1 MRIKDR
7 KQRRVKIRRRYRQ
20 AVRGTANRPR
30 LSVYRS
36 LRHVYAQIIDD
47 DSGVTLAS
55 ASTLEKS
62 TAGSLK
68 ATGNRE
74 AGALLGKLIAERA
87 KDHGVESVV
96 FDRGGFRYH
105 GVIRAI
111 ADGESEFAETVVH
124 INRVAKV
131 VKGGKNFSFSAV
143 VVAGDGSGKVGFG
156 TGKAREVP
164 PAIQKAS
171 EQARKEM
178 VKIPLVSGTV
188 PHLVWGRWGATRV
201 LLRPASPG
209 TGVIA
214 GGGVRAVMES
224 AGVAD
229 VLTKIVGSRNP
240 FNVVRATFDAID
252 RLMTSGQVQRL
263 RGVDMQAPEASEV
276 EDLPAETEI
285 SDEAEEP
292 TEAAVAEGDD
302 SR

>member
-1 MRIKDR
+1 MM
-7 KQRRVKIRRRYRQ
+7 
-20 AVRGTANRPR
+20 NR
-30 LSVYRS
+30 
-36 LRHVYAQIIDD
+36 
-47 DSGVTLAS
+47 
-55 ASTLEKS
+55 
-62 TAGSLK
+62 
-68 ATGNRE
+68 
-74 AGALLGKLIAERA
+74 
-87 KDHGVESVV
+87 
-96 FDRGGFRYH
+96 
-105 GVIRAI
+105 
-111 ADGESEFAETVVH
+111 ESEFAETVVY

-143 VVAGDGSGKVGFG
+143 VVAGDSSGKVGYE

-178 VKIPLVSGTV
+178 VKIPLVGGTV

-240 FNVVRATFDAID
+240 INVVRATFDAID
-252 RLMTSGQVQRL
+252 RLMTASQVQRL
-263 RGVDMQAPEASEV
+263 RGVEIGTPPGAETPAPVAEPVEEEAATAVVEEV
-276 EDLPAETEI
+276 E
-285 SDEAEEP
+285 S
-292 TEAAVAEGDD
+292 
-302 SR
+302 S

>member
-1 MRIKDR
+1 MI
-7 KQRRVKIRRRYRQ
+7 
-20 AVRGTANRPR
+20 
-30 LSVYRS
+30 
-36 LRHVYAQIIDD
+36 
-47 DSGVTLAS
+47 
-55 ASTLEKS
+55 
-62 TAGSLK
+62 
-68 ATGNRE
+68 NRE
-74 AGALLGKLIAERA
+74 T
-87 KDHGVESVV
+87 
-96 FDRGGFRYH
+96 
-105 GVIRAI
+105 
-111 ADGESEFAETVVH
+111 EFAETVVH

-143 VVAGDGSGKVGFG
+143 VVAGDGAGKVGFG

-178 VKIPLVSGTV
+178 VKIPMVGGTV
-188 PHLVWGRWGATRV
+188 PHLVWGQWGATRV

-252 RLMTSGQVQRL
+252 HLMTKGQVESL
-263 RGVDMQAPEASEV
+263 RGVNVGAEPEV
-276 EDLPAETEI
+276 EPEL
-285 SDEAEEP
+285 EP
-292 TEAAVAEGDD
+292 TTAEPVEMAEIDHIDD
-302 SR
+302 GAIAEKDDER

>member
-1 MRIKDR
+1 MKMM
-7 KQRRVKIRRRYRQ
+7 
-20 AVRGTANRPR
+20 NR
-30 LSVYRS
+30 
-36 LRHVYAQIIDD
+36 
-47 DSGVTLAS
+47 
-55 ASTLEKS
+55 
-62 TAGSLK
+62 
-68 ATGNRE
+68 
-74 AGALLGKLIAERA
+74 
-87 KDHGVESVV
+87 
-96 FDRGGFRYH
+96 
-105 GVIRAI
+105 
-111 ADGESEFAETVVH
+111 ESEFAETVVH

-143 VVAGDGSGKVGFG
+143 VVAGDGSGKVGYG

-178 VKIPLVSGTV
+178 TSIPLVGGTV

-252 RLMTSGQVQRL
+252 RLMTKNQVERL
-263 RGVDMQAPEASEV
+263 RGVDVEAE
-276 EDLPAETEI
+276 AENTVVAEKP
-285 SDEAEEP
+285 EAEEVAE
-292 TEAAVAEGDD
+292 EAASEEVKE
-302 SR
+302 S

>member
-1 MRIKDR
+1 MM
-7 KQRRVKIRRRYRQ
+7 
-20 AVRGTANRPR
+20 NR
-30 LSVYRS
+30 
-36 LRHVYAQIIDD
+36 
-47 DSGVTLAS
+47 
-55 ASTLEKS
+55 
-62 TAGSLK
+62 
-68 ATGNRE
+68 
-74 AGALLGKLIAERA
+74 
-87 KDHGVESVV
+87 
-96 FDRGGFRYH
+96 
-105 GVIRAI
+105 
-111 ADGESEFAETVVH
+111 ESEFAETVVY

-143 VVAGDGSGKVGFG
+143 VVAGDGAGKVGYG

-188 PHLVWGRWGATRV
+188 PHLVWGRWGATKV

-240 FNVVRATFDAID
+240 VNVVRATFDAID
-252 RLMTSGQVQRL
+252 QLMTLGQVQRL
-263 RGVDMQAPEASEV
+263 RGVKISAAADSEPTPETASAEEHADTVAAEEV
-276 EDLPAETEI
+276 E
-285 SDEAEEP
+285 S
-292 TEAAVAEGDD
+292 
-302 SR
+302 S

>member
-1 MRIKDR
+1 MM
-7 KQRRVKIRRRYRQ
+7 
-20 AVRGTANRPR
+20 
-30 LSVYRS
+30 
-36 LRHVYAQIIDD
+36 
-47 DSGVTLAS
+47 
-55 ASTLEKS
+55 
-62 TAGSLK
+62 
-68 ATGNRE
+68 NRE
-74 AGALLGKLIAERA
+74 SA
-87 KDHGVESVV
+87 
-96 FDRGGFRYH
+96 
-105 GVIRAI
+105 
-111 ADGESEFAETVVH
+111 FAETVVH

-143 VVAGDGSGKVGFG
+143 VVAGDGSGKVGYG

-178 VKIPLVSGTV
+178 IKIPMVGGTV
-188 PHLVWGRWGATRV
+188 PHLVWGRWGATKV

-252 RLMTSGQVQRL
+252 QLMTKGQVQRL
-263 RGVDMQAPEASEV
+263 RGVEVNAEAEGPAAPAAEVAPEVAAEV
-276 EDLPAETEI
+276 VAEETVTAPPAAEVVPEVAAEEATKETVTAPPAE
-285 SDEAEEP
+285 
-292 TEAAVAEGDD
+292 EGK
-302 SR
+302 S

>member
-1 MRIKDR
+1 MM
-7 KQRRVKIRRRYRQ
+7 
-20 AVRGTANRPR
+20 
-30 LSVYRS
+30 
-36 LRHVYAQIIDD
+36 
-47 DSGVTLAS
+47 
-55 ASTLEKS
+55 
-62 TAGSLK
+62 
-68 ATGNRE
+68 NRE
-74 AGALLGKLIAERA
+74 T
-87 KDHGVESVV
+87 
-96 FDRGGFRYH
+96 
-105 GVIRAI
+105 
-111 ADGESEFAETVVH
+111 EFAETVVH

-143 VVAGDGSGKVGFG
+143 VVAGDGSGQVGYG

-178 VKIPLVSGTV
+178 IKIPLVGGTV

-214 GGGVRAVMES
+214 GGGVRSVMES

-252 RLMTSGQVQRL
+252 RLMTRTQVTRL
-263 RGVDMQAPEASEV
+263 RGVDINAPGEIEAAPEPVAA
-276 EDLPAETEI
+276 DAETEA
-285 SDEAEEP
+285 EAEAEAES
-292 TEAAVAEGDD
+292 EAAPVQEDEG
-302 SR
+302 